1 MNNTKDCYYEKE
13 ILKLAGAMHSKFAD
27 RLNSISLDGKLTIS
41 HLIILEL
48 LNEKSSSNM
57 SELSKNLKL
66 TMSATTSIID
76 KMRELKLIKR
86 HHSEDDRRIVLV
98 TLTKNGKMLISK
110 ISRDRLA
117 VMKEIFSV
125 LSEKEKELYL
135 ELIKKI
141 YNSLKD
147 KR

>member
-1 MNNTKDCYYEKE
+1 MNNPKAYYYEKE
-13 ILKLAGAMHSKFAD
+13 ISKLAGAMHREFAD
-27 RLNSISLDGKLTIS
+27 RLNSTLLYGRLAMS

-48 LNEKSSSNM
+48 LNKKRSSNM

-66 TMSATTSIID
+66 TMSALTSIID
-76 KMRELKLIKR
+76 KMSELKLVKR
-86 HHSEDDRRIVLV
+86 YHSENDRRIVLV
-98 TLTKNGKMLISK
+98 TLTKNGKMLASK

-117 VMKEIFSV
+117 VVKDIFSV
-125 LSEKEKELYL
+125 LSKKEKQIYL

-141 YNSLKD
+141 YNGLKD

>member
-13 ILKLAGAMHSKFAD
+13 ILKLAGAMHRKFAD

>member
-1 MNNTKDCYYEKE
+1 MDKLRDGYYEKE
-13 ILKLAGAMHSKFAD
+13 IAKFADLMHRKFAD
-27 RLNSISLDGKLTIS
+27 RLNSILLDGRLTVS
-41 HLIILEL
+41 HFIILRIL
-48 LNEKSSSNM
+48 DEKVSSNM

-76 KMRELKLIKR
+76 KMIEFKLVKR
-86 HHSEDDRRIVLV
+86 HHSENDRRVVLI
-98 TLTKNGKMLISK
+98 TLTKNGRVLVSK
-110 ISRDRLA
+110 INKDRLA
-117 VMKEIFSV
+117 VIREILSV

-141 YNSLKD
+141 YNGLKD